1 MKKNISD
8 KVQLGQTGIL
18 VSPVGCGVLPMG
30 PGQLALPVEEGAKLI
45 CYALSKGINFI
56 DTAQYYKTYPY
67 IRRALEMLE
76 SRSEEADGAHAA
88 AGSADDLRA
97 NFVSAAGEAGTPC
110 HALTHPAAVQMP
122 QAPCRIPTFRAR

>member
-8 KVQLGQTGIL
+8 KVQLGKTGIR

-30 PGQLALPVEEGAKLI
+30 SGQLALPVDEGAELV

-76 SRSEEADGAHAA
+76 NR
-88 AGSADDLRA
+88 
-97 NFVSAAGEAGTPC
+97 
-110 HALTHPAAVQMP
+110 AAVISNTD
-122 QAPCRIPTFRAR
+122 ARADKSEAKRS